1 MKTNPATRPQ
11 KIQLINSAV
20 VLGMLSLIQSSYA
33 TEGGGTVYPLGV
45 NTVLA
50 GRMPPPGLTGFLY
63 LSDYQANKTM
73 DDSGNRKAGVHDFEI
88 NVQAI
93 SARLDYVYTDYTLLG
108 AKLASRIAL
117 PMIKGDIS
125 FDVNTSAGRVH
136 RSDNQ
141 QGIGDLTIVPI
152 ILGWSSPLVQ
162 QMTGVEIYAP
172 IGAYDKEHLFNPGR
186 NTWSYAPWYSFT
198 AYPVEDIEISSKIA
212 YVVNTEN
219 SATHYKSGQE
229 FIADYNIGY
238 NIDKQWQIGL
248 NGYIYKQLTDDEQH
262 GESVSPNGNRG
273 QVLAVG
279 PSVKYQ
285 SSGVGFVLK
294 WQHETKV
301 ENRAAGDRLWLQAA
315 YHF

>member
-1 MKTNPATRPQ
+1 
-11 KIQLINSAV
+11 
-20 VLGMLSLIQSSYA
+20 MLSLFQSSYA

-108 AKLASRIAL
+108 AKLASRLAL

-125 FDVNTSAGRVH
+125 FDVNTPAGRAH
-136 RSDNQ
+136 RNDSQ

-152 ILGWSSPLVQ
+152 ILGWSSPIYQ
-162 QMTGVEIYAP
+162 QMTGIEIYAP

-198 AYPVEDIEISSKIA
+198 AYPVENIEISSKIA
-212 YVVNTEN
+212 YIINTEN

-262 GESVSPNGNRG
+262 GESVAPNGNRG

-285 SSGVGFVLK
+285 SPGIGFVLK

-301 ENRAAGDRLWLQAA
+301 ENRAEGDRLWLQAT